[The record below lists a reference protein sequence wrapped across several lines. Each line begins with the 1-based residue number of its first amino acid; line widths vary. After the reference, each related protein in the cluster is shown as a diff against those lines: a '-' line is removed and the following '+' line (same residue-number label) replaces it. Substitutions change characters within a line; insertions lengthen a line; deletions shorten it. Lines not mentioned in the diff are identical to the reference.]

1 VRRLALKSCC
11 KVGAPASA
19 WHNESLLQPAR
30 ERAECGT
37 GAGFLKQVDLPSS
50 VVPLRQSAVESSL
63 KQAAFE
69 HLPVAAICINASGQ
83 ILAANAGVLALVSVR
98 ADEVVGRH
106 LSEFLTFK
114 RPRDAARR
122 WSRLWLRLQEG
133 NTVRAST
140 IVTLADGRR
149 LPLRLDAETLR
160 FENESVAAITLSDIS
175 AQRAAGRAETALQAQ
190 RVAMAHGPGGAAWL
204 IGADR
209 RVVNASAAPEIW
221 PDLQANEV
229 LGVPFD
235 LLLDESASVELRSIV
250 EQFAAQAGPDV
261 RDCVWHLRSN
271 GAGGAARW
279 LGARLTNRLFDRRLR
294 AVVIVGEDASARI
307 ALQSRASLLE
317 QRLIAFASY
326 STDLLMVLDVKGIVR
341 YQSPAIVRT
350 LGLTQQDFIGRHG
363 SGLAV
368 PEDQHQLEE
377 AISVAL
383 QINGTRAAG
392 RRVRIV
398 DAAGRAKPFWVMV
411 RDCSGEPAIGGLML
425 TAAELDADTTVPEA
439 PAMHV
444 EAPAVR
450 EARRVDFQERL
461 LDLAIHTRGD
471 LAQSL
476 SQTLR
481 MCAETLG
488 AASASFWRLNQDPV
502 ELRCEAHYDLARER
516 FSRDWIGAALSAA
529 SFPAY
534 FAALRDRQPVVVADM
549 RASPLLHTATGDA
562 RWTAARATLDAPVLL
577 DGGVHGVLRVQDRE
591 PRAWDSDEIG
601 FVTTAALLVALAL
614 EASQRQE
621 AEIRIEQLAWYDPLT
636 GLPNRNLLRESMRD
650 MIMTASNR
658 DRRIAVMLI
667 DLDRFK
673 DVNDTLGHLV
683 GDALIKSAALVLK
696 ETVGEAGIVAR
707 LGGDEFVVLLE
718 QFEHRQEV
726 ALLAARIAQALHRT
740 DLVPNV
746 DTQVSASIGVALFP
760 EHGRE
765 ISTLLKNADAAM
777 YQAKRDGRNQFSF
790 FNPIRAERA
799 AREVQLG
806 IQLLKALQGDAAQFC
821 IEYQPVV
828 HMTTGRVVGLE
839 ALIRWQHP
847 TFGLLTPDR
856 FIGVAEVSGLSERI
870 TRWVVNEVCSQI
882 KRWREKRPGFDIPVA
897 INVAGRELGSSVLP
911 LIVRGALAKHAIEPR
926 MITLEITER
935 TLVRENEI
943 NNDVMQELAGLGVGL
958 VLDDFGTGYSM
969 LGYLKRMPIS
979 MLKIDR
985 SFVAGLP
992 HDADSCAIVHAML
1005 AVARHF
1011 RLKVVAE
1018 GIELAEQVEYLRS
1031 IGCDFAQG
1039 FFYSRPLMGDSI
1051 VDHIDLP
1058 PLVETGSAGD

>member
-1 VRRLALKSCC
+1 
-11 KVGAPASA
+11 
-19 WHNESLLQPAR
+19 
-30 ERAECGT
+30 
-37 GAGFLKQVDLPSS
+37 
-50 VVPLRQSAVESSL
+50 
-63 KQAAFE
+63 
-69 HLPVAAICINASGQ
+69 
-83 ILAANAGVLALVSVR
+83 VLALVGVR

-106 LSEFLTFK
+106 LSEFLAFK

-122 WSRLWLRLQEG
+122 WSRLWSRLQDG
-133 NTVRAST
+133 NNVKVST
-140 IVTLADGRR
+140 IVTFADGRR
-149 LPLRLDAETLR
+149 VPLQLDAETLR
-160 FENESVAAITLSDIS
+160 FENESVAAITISDMS
-175 AQRAAGRAETALQAQ
+175 AQRAAARADDALQAQ
-190 RVAMAHGPGGAAWL
+190 RAAMAHGPGGAAWL

-235 LLLDESASVELRSIV
+235 LLLEESASLELRSIV
-250 EQFAAQAGPDV
+250 EQFVARGGPEV
-261 RDCVWHLRSN
+261 RDCVWRLRSN
-271 GAGGAARW
+271 GAAGSARW
-279 LGARLTNRLFDRRLR
+279 LGARVSNRLFDRRLR
-294 AVVIVGEDASARI
+294 AVVIVGEDASARVG
-307 ALQSRASLLE
+307 LQSRANLLE
-317 QRLIAFASY
+317 QRLIAFAANSA
-326 STDLLMVLDVKGIVR
+326 DLLMVLDGKGVVR

-363 SGLAV
+363 SAVAV
-368 PEDQHQLEE
+368 PDDQHLLEE
-377 AISVAL
+377 AIGVAM
-383 QINGTRAAG
+383 QGSGSRAPAC
-392 RRVRIV
+392 RVRIV
-398 DAAGRAKPFWVMV
+398 DAAGRVSPFWVVV

-425 TAAELDADTTVPEA
+425 TAMGLGSDEPAAEVPATRIEA
-439 PAMHV
+439 PAI
-444 EAPAVR
+444 R
-450 EARRVDFQERL
+450 DARRVDFRERL

-481 MCAETLG
+481 MCAETLSAG
-488 AASASFWRLNQDPV
+488 SASFWRLNRDPI

-534 FAALRDRQPVVVADM
+534 FAALRDRQPVVVPDL
-549 RASPLLHTATGDA
+549 RVSPLLQTATGDA
-562 RWTAARATLDAPVLL
+562 RWSTARASLDAPVLL
-577 DGGVHGVLRVQDRE
+577 DGEVQGVLRVQDRQ

-601 FVTTAALLVALAL
+601 FVTTAALLIALAL

-658 DRRIAVMLI
+658 ARRIAVMLI

-696 ETVGEAGIVAR
+696 ETVGEAGVVAR

-821 IEYQPVV
+821 VEYQPEVE
-828 HMTTGRVVGLE
+828 MTTGRVVGLE

-847 TFGLLTPDR
+847 TYGLLTPDR

-870 TRWVVNEVCSQI
+870 TRWVVNEVCGQI
-882 KRWREKRPGFDIPVA
+882 KRWREKRPGFDIPVS

-911 LIVRGALAKHAIEPR
+911 LIVRGALAKHGIEPR

-943 NNDVMQELAGLGVGL
+943 NNDVMQELAALGVGL

-979 MLKIDR
+979 MLKIDQ

-1011 RLKVVAE
+1011 RLKVIAE
-1018 GIELAEQVEYLRS
+1018 GIESAEQVEYLRS

-1039 FFYSRPLMGDSI
+1039 FFYSRPLAGDSI

-1058 PLVETGSAGD
+1058 PLVEGAGSAGDE

>member
-1 VRRLALKSCC
+1 MNRSCNPRLSRAID
-11 KVGAPASA
+11 GA
-19 WHNESLLQPAR
+19 
-30 ERAECGT
+30 
-37 GAGFLKQVDLPSS
+37 GAGFGKQGDLASS

-63 KQAAFE
+63 KQAAFD
-69 HLPVAAICINASGQ
+69 HLPVAAVCINASGQ
-83 ILAANAGVLALVSVR
+83 ILSANAAALALANVR
-98 ADEVVGRH
+98 ADEAVGRH
-106 LSEFLTFK
+106 LSEFLVFK

-122 WSRLWLRLQEG
+122 WSRLWQRLQDG
-133 NTVRAST
+133 GAVQVTT

-149 LPLRLDAETLR
+149 VPLRLDAEALK
-160 FENESVAAITLSDIS
+160 FENESVAAITLADES
-175 AQRAAGRAETALQAQ
+175 ARRASARAEQALQAQ
-190 RVAMAHGPGGAAWL
+190 RSAMAHGPGGAAWL

-235 LLLDESASVELRSIV
+235 LLLEESASLELRSIV
-250 EQFAAQAGPDV
+250 EQFSSQTGPDT
-261 RDCVWHLRSN
+261 RDCVWRLRSN
-271 GAGGAARW
+271 GAGGGARW
-279 LGARLTNRLFDRRLR
+279 LGARVVNRLFDRRLR
-294 AVVIVGEDASARI
+294 AVVIVGEDATARVG
-307 ALQSRASLLE
+307 LQSRASLLE
-317 QRLIAFASY
+317 QRLIAFASH
-326 STDLLMVLDVKGIVR
+326 SADLLMVLDAKGIVR

-363 SGLAV
+363 SSLAV
-368 PEDQHQLEE
+368 PDDQQQLED

-383 QINGTRAAG
+383 QPSGSRAHARRIRVVDASG
-392 RRVRIV
+392 RVRS
-398 DAAGRAKPFWVMV
+398 FWMSV
-411 RDCSGEPAIGGLML
+411 RDCSAEPAIGGLML
-425 TAAELDADTTVPEA
+425 TASE
-439 PAMHV
+439 V
-444 EAPAVR
+444 EADGVEADLPATRIEMPAVR

-481 MCAETLG
+481 MCAETLN
-488 AASASFWRLNQDPV
+488 ASNASFWRLNQDPV

-516 FSRDWIGAALSAA
+516 FSRDWIGAALSAS

-534 FAALRDRQPVVVADM
+534 FSALRDRQPVVVPDL

-562 RWTAARATLDAPVLL
+562 RWAAARATLDAPVLL
-577 DGGVHGVLRVQDRE
+577 DGEVQGVLRVQDRQ

-696 ETVGEAGIVAR
+696 ETVGEAGVVAR

-726 ALLAARIAQALHRT
+726 ALLAARIAQTLHRT

-821 IEYQPVV
+821 VEYQPEVE
-828 HMTTGRVVGLE
+828 MTTGRVMGLE

-847 TFGLLTPDR
+847 TYGLLTPDR
-856 FIGVAEVSGLSERI
+856 FIGVAEMSGLSERI
-870 TRWVVNEVCSQI
+870 TRWVVNEVCGQI
-882 KRWREKRPGFDIPVA
+882 KRWREKRPGFDIPVS

-911 LIVRGALAKHAIEPR
+911 LIVRGALNKHGIEAP

-943 NNDVMQELAGLGVGL
+943 NNDVMQELATLGVGL

-979 MLKIDR
+979 MLKIDK

-1011 RLKVVAE
+1011 RLKVIAE
-1018 GIELAEQVEYLRS
+1018 GIESAEQVEYLRS

-1039 FFYSRPLMGDSI
+1039 FYYSRPLLGDSI

-1058 PLVETGSAGD
+1058 PLIDTASAGD

>member
-1 VRRLALKSCC
+1 MALA
-11 KVGAPASA
+11 
-19 WHNESLLQPAR
+19 
-30 ERAECGT
+30 
-37 GAGFLKQVDLPSS
+37 SS
-50 VVPLRQSAVESSL
+50 VVPLRQTAVESSL
-63 KQAAFE
+63 KQAAFD
-69 HLPVAAICINASGQ
+69 HLPLAAVCINASGQ
-83 ILAANAGVLALVSVR
+83 ILSANVAALALANVR
-98 ADEVVGRH
+98 TDEVVGRH
-106 LSEFLTFK
+106 LSEFLAFR

-122 WSRLWLRLQEG
+122 WSRLWSRLQDG
-133 NTVRAST
+133 NNIKIRT
-140 IVTLADGRR
+140 IVTLVDGRR
-149 LPLRLDAETLR
+149 VPLELDAEALR
-160 FENESVAAITLSDIS
+160 FENDAVAAITIKDIS
-175 AQRAAGRAETALQAQ
+175 PQRAAARAEHALQAQ
-190 RVAMAHGPGGAAWL
+190 RSAMAHGAGGAAWL

-221 PDLQANEV
+221 PDLQGNEV

-235 LLLDESASVELRSIV
+235 LLLDESASVELRSIL
-250 EQFAAQAGPDV
+250 EQFSAQTAPDV
-261 RDCVWHLRSN
+261 RDCVWRLRSSGPA
-271 GAGGAARW
+271 GATRW
-279 LGARLTNRLFDRRLR
+279 LGARVTNHLFDRRLR
-294 AVVIVGEDASARI
+294 AVAIVGEDASGRI
-307 ALQSRASLLE
+307 GLQSRANLLE
-317 QRLIAFASY
+317 QRLIAFAANSA
-326 STDLLMVLDVKGIVR
+326 DLLMVLDARGVVR
-341 YQSPAIVRT
+341 YQSPAIART

-363 SGLAV
+363 SMVAV
-368 PEDQHQLEE
+368 PDDQHLLED

-383 QINGTRAAG
+383 VSDGSRAPACKV
-392 RRVRIV
+392 RVT
-398 DAAGRAKPFWVMV
+398 DAAGRIKTMWFVV

-425 TAAELDADTTVPEA
+425 TAMELTDEHIPGET
-439 PAMHV
+439 PAVATRPRM
-444 EAPAVR
+444 ETPSVR

-481 MCAETLG
+481 MCSETLSAG
-488 AASASFWRLNQDPV
+488 SASFWRLNHDPV

-534 FAALRDRQPVVVADM
+534 FAALRDRQPVVIADM
-549 RASPLLHTATGDA
+549 RASPLLQTASGDA

-577 DGGVHGVLRVQDRE
+577 DGEVQGVLRVQARE
-591 PRAWDSDEIG
+591 PRAWDNDEIG

-696 ETVGEAGIVAR
+696 ESVGEAGVVAR

-806 IQLLKALQGDAAQFC
+806 IQLLKALQGEAAQFC
-821 IEYQPVV
+821 VEYQPQVE
-828 HMTTGRVVGLE
+828 MASGRVVGLE

-847 TFGLLTPDR
+847 AYGLLTPDR

-870 TRWVVNEVCSQI
+870 TRWVINEVCGQI
-882 KRWREKRPGFDIPVA
+882 QRWRAKRPGFDIPIS

-911 LIVRGALAKHAIEPR
+911 LIVRGALGKHAIEPR

-943 NNDVMQELAGLGVGL
+943 NNDVMAELASLGVGL

-979 MLKIDR
+979 TLKIDQ

-1018 GIELAEQVEYLRS
+1018 GIESSEQVEYLRS

-1039 FFYSRPLMGDSI
+1039 YFYSRPLAGDSI
-1051 VDHIDLP
+1051 VDHIELP
-1058 PLVETGSAGD
+1058 PPAEPGITGDE

>member
-1 VRRLALKSCC
+1 
-11 KVGAPASA
+11 VGRNAAPAQGG
-19 WHNESLLQPAR
+19 E
-30 ERAECGT
+30 G
-37 GAGFLKQVDLPSS
+37 QVPLASS

-63 KQAAFE
+63 KQAAFD
-69 HLPVAAICINASGQ
+69 HLPLAAVCINASGQ
-83 ILAANAGVLALVSVR
+83 ILSANAAALALANAR

-106 LSEFLTFK
+106 LSVYLAFH

-122 WSRLWLRLQEG
+122 WSRLWSRLQDG
-133 NTVRAST
+133 NRIKVRT
-140 IVTLADGRR
+140 IVTLVDGRR
-149 LPLRLDAETLR
+149 IPLELDAEALR
-160 FENESVAAITLSDIS
+160 FENDSVAAITIKDIS
-175 AQRAAGRAETALQAQ
+175 AQRAAARAEHALQAQ
-190 RVAMAHGPGGAAWL
+190 RAAMAHGPGGAAWL

-235 LLLDESASVELRSIV
+235 LLLEESASLELRSIV
-250 EQFAAQAGPDV
+250 EQFSAQARPDV
-261 RDCVWHLRSN
+261 RDCVWRLRSN
-271 GAGGAARW
+271 GAAGTARW
-279 LGARLTNRLFDRRLR
+279 LGARVTNGLFDRRLR
-294 AVVIVGEDASARI
+294 AVAIVGEDATGRI
-307 ALQSRASLLE
+307 GLQSRASLLE
-317 QRLIAFASY
+317 QRLIAFAANT
-326 STDLLMVLDVKGIVR
+326 TDLLMVLDAKGVVR

-350 LGLTQQDFIGRHG
+350 LGFSQQDFIGRHG
-363 SGLAV
+363 SALAL
-368 PEDQHQLEE
+368 PDDQYLLED

-383 QINGTRAAG
+383 QSDGSRAPACKV
-392 RRVRIV
+392 RVV
-398 DAAGRAKPFWVMV
+398 DAAGRVKTFWLVV
-411 RDCSGEPAIGGLML
+411 RDCANEPAIGGLML
-425 TAAELDADTTVPEA
+425 TGVELTQEHVVGEA
-439 PAMHV
+439 PASRIQ
-444 EAPAVR
+444 APSLR
-450 EARRVDFQERL
+450 EARRVDFQDRL

-481 MCAETLG
+481 MCSETL
-488 AASASFWRLNQDPV
+488 AAGSASFWRLNEDPI

-516 FSRDWIGAALSAA
+516 FSRDWIGAALSAV

-534 FAALRDRQPVVVADM
+534 FAALRDRQPVVISDM
-549 RASPLLHTATGDA
+549 RASPLLQTATGDA

-577 DGGVHGVLRVQDRE
+577 DGEVQGVLRVQDRE
-591 PRAWDSDEIG
+591 PRAWDNDEIG

-683 GDALIKSAALVLK
+683 GDSLIKSAALVLK
-696 ETVGEAGIVAR
+696 ETVGDAGVVAR

-726 ALLAARIAQALHRT
+726 ALLAARIAQTLHRT

-821 IEYQPVV
+821 VEYQPQVE
-828 HMTTGRVVGLE
+828 MTSGRVVGLE

-847 TFGLLTPDR
+847 AYGLLTPDR

-870 TRWVVNEVCSQI
+870 TRWVINEVCGQI
-882 KRWREKRPGFDIPVA
+882 QRWRAKRPGFDIPVS

-911 LIVRGALAKHAIEPR
+911 LIVRGALGKHGIEPR

-943 NNDVMQELAGLGVGL
+943 NNDVMAELASLGVGL

-979 MLKIDR
+979 TLKIDQ

-1018 GIELAEQVEYLRS
+1018 GIESAEQVEYLRS

-1039 FFYSRPLMGDSI
+1039 YFYSRPLAGDSI

-1058 PLVETGSAGD
+1058 PSAGHD

>member
-1 VRRLALKSCC
+1 
-11 KVGAPASA
+11 
-19 WHNESLLQPAR
+19 
-30 ERAECGT
+30 
-37 GAGFLKQVDLPSS
+37 
-50 VVPLRQSAVESSL
+50 VV
-63 KQAAFE
+63 
-69 HLPVAAICINASGQ
+69 N
-83 ILAANAGVLALVSVR
+83 VR
-98 ADEVVGRH
+98 ADEVVGKH
-106 LSEFLTFK
+106 LSVFLAF
-114 RPRDAARR
+114 REPRDAARR
-122 WSRLWLRLQEG
+122 WSRLWTRLQDG
-133 NTVRAST
+133 NNVKVRT
-140 IVTLADGRR
+140 IVVLVDGRR
-149 LPLRLDAETLR
+149 IPLELDAEALR
-160 FENESVAAITLSDIS
+160 FENDTVAAITLKDIS
-175 AQRAAGRAETALQAQ
+175 AQRAAARAEQELQAQ
-190 RVAMAHGPGGAAWL
+190 RAAMAHGPGGAAWL
-204 IGADR
+204 IGSDR
-209 RVVNASAAPEIW
+209 RVVNASAAPDIW

-235 LLLDESASVELRSIV
+235 LLLEESASIELRNIV
-250 EQFAAQAGPDV
+250 EQFSTQTGPDV
-261 RDCVWHLRSN
+261 RDCVWRLRAN
-271 GAGGAARW
+271 GPAGAARW
-279 LGARLTNRLFDRRLR
+279 LGARVTNALFDRRLR
-294 AVVIVGEDASARI
+294 AVAIVGEDASVRI
-307 ALQSRASLLE
+307 GLQSRASLLE
-317 QRLIAFASY
+317 QRLIAFASN
-326 STDLLMVLDVKGIVR
+326 SSDLLMVLDAKGIVR

-363 SGLAV
+363 SALAV
-368 PEDQHQLEE
+368 ADDQYLLED
-377 AISVAL
+377 AINAAL
-383 QINGTRAAG
+383 QSDGLRAPACK
-392 RRVRIV
+392 VRMV
-398 DAAGRAKPFWVMV
+398 DAAGDIKVFWVIV
-411 RDCSGEPAIGGLML
+411 RNCASEPAIGGLML
-425 TAAELDADTTVPEA
+425 TAVELTEEHVAADVPA
-439 PAMHV
+439 TRV
-444 EAPAVR
+444 QAPAVR

-476 SQTLR
+476 AQTLR
-481 MCAETLG
+481 MCSETL
-488 AASASFWRLNQDPV
+488 ASASASFWRLNQDPV

-516 FSRDWIGAALSAA
+516 FSRDWIGAALSATA
-529 SFPAY
+529 FPGY
-534 FAALRDRQPVVVADM
+534 FAALRDRQPVVISDM
-549 RASPLLHTATGDA
+549 RTSPLLHTATGEA
-562 RWTAARATLDAPVLL
+562 RWTSARATLDAPVLL
-577 DGGVHGVLRVQDRE
+577 DGEVQGVLRVQDRE
-591 PRAWDSDEIG
+591 PRAWDNDEIG

-650 MIMTASNR
+650 MVMTASNR

-696 ETVGEAGIVAR
+696 ETVGDAGVVAR

-726 ALLAARIAQALHRT
+726 ALLAARIAQTLHRT

-806 IQLLKALQGDAAQFC
+806 IQLLKALQGEAAQFC
-821 IEYQPVV
+821 VEYQPQVE
-828 HMTTGRVVGLE
+828 MTSGRVVGLE

-847 TFGLLTPDR
+847 TYGLLTPDR

-870 TRWVVNEVCSQI
+870 TRWVVNEVLTQI
-882 KRWREKRPGFDIPVA
+882 RRWRDKRPGFDIPVS

-911 LIVRGALAKHAIEPR
+911 LIVRSALGKHGIEPR
-926 MITLEITER
+926 MITLEVTER
-935 TLVRENEI
+935 TLVGENEI
-943 NNDVMQELAGLGVGL
+943 NNDVMAELASLGIGL
-958 VLDDFGTGYSM
+958 VLDDFGTNKSN

-979 MLKIDR
+979 TLKIDQ

-1018 GIELAEQVEYLRS
+1018 GVESAEQVEYLRS

-1039 FFYSRPLMGDSI
+1039 YFYSRPLAGDSI

-1058 PLVETGSAGD
+1058 PPSGHE

>member
-1 VRRLALKSCC
+1 MVLA
-11 KVGAPASA
+11 
-19 WHNESLLQPAR
+19 
-30 ERAECGT
+30 
-37 GAGFLKQVDLPSS
+37 SS

-63 KQAAFE
+63 KQAAFD
-69 HLPVAAICINASGQ
+69 HLPLVAVCINGSGQ
-83 ILAANAGVLALVSVR
+83 ILSANDAALALAGVRS
-98 ADEVVGRH
+98 DEVVGRH
-106 LSEFLTFK
+106 LSEFLAFR

-122 WSRLWLRLQEG
+122 WSRLWSRLQDG
-133 NTVRAST
+133 GSIKVRAV
-140 IVTLADGRR
+140 IVLVGGRR
-149 LPLRLDAETLR
+149 IPVELDAEALR
-160 FENESVAAITLSDIS
+160 FENDNVAAIVMRDIS
-175 AQRAAGRAETALQAQ
+175 AQRAAARAEQALQLQ
-190 RVAMAHGPGGAAWL
+190 RASLAHGPGGAAWL

-221 PDLQANEV
+221 PDMQPNEV

-235 LLLDESASVELRSIV
+235 LLLEDSASIELRSIV
-250 EQFAAQAGPDV
+250 EQFSQQAGPEV
-261 RDCVWHLRSN
+261 RDCVWRLRSN
-271 GAGGAARW
+271 GSTGAARW
-279 LGARLTNRLFDRRLR
+279 LSARVTNRLSDRRLR
-294 AVVIVGEDASARI
+294 AVVIAGEDASARI
-307 ALQSRASLLE
+307 GTQSRAGLLE
-317 QRLIAFASY
+317 QRLIAFATHSA
-326 STDLLMVLDVKGIVR
+326 DLLMVLDAKGVVR
-341 YQSPAIVRT
+341 YQSPAIMRT
-350 LGLTQQDFIGRHG
+350 LGLTQHDFIGRHG
-363 SGLAV
+363 SALAV
-368 PEDQHQLEE
+368 PDDQPRLDE
-377 AISVAL
+377 AINAAL
-383 QINGTRAAG
+383 HSSSERVPACEIRA
-392 RRVRIV
+392 V
-398 DAAGRAKPFWVMV
+398 DAAGHMKTFWVAV

-425 TAAELDADTTVPEA
+425 TAMELREDEDSDAL
-439 PAMHV
+439 PATRS
-444 EAPAVR
+444 ETPAVR

-476 SQTLR
+476 AQTLR
-481 MCAETLG
+481 MCSETLS
-488 AASASFWRLNQDPV
+488 ASSASFWRLSSDPV

-516 FSRDWIGAALSAA
+516 FSRDWIGAALSAG
-529 SFPAY
+529 SFPGY
-534 FAALRDRQPVVVADM
+534 FAALRDRQPVVISDV
-549 RASPLLHTATGDA
+549 RTSPLLQTSTGDA

-577 DGGVHGVLRVQDRE
+577 DGEVQGVLRVQDRE
-591 PRAWDSDEIG
+591 PRAWDNDEIG

-696 ETVGEAGIVAR
+696 ESVGEAGVVAR

-821 IEYQPVV
+821 VEYQPQVE
-828 HMTTGRVVGLE
+828 MATGHVAYLE

-847 TFGLLTPDR
+847 SYGLLTPDR
-856 FIGVAEVSGLSERI
+856 FIHVAEVSGLSERI
-870 TRWVVNEVCSQI
+870 TRWVVNEVCAQI
-882 KRWREKRPGFDIPVA
+882 QRWRAKRPTFDIPVS

-911 LIVRGALAKHAIEPR
+911 LIVRGALGKHAIEPR

-935 TLVRENEI
+935 TLVHENEI
-943 NNDVMQELAGLGVGL
+943 NNDVMAELASLGVGL

-979 MLKIDR
+979 ALKIDQ

-1011 RLKVVAE
+1011 RLKVIAE
-1018 GIELAEQVEYLRS
+1018 GIESAEQAEYLRS

-1039 FFYSRPLMGDSI
+1039 FFYSRPLAGDSI
-1051 VDHIDLP
+1051 VDHVDIP
-1058 PLVETGSAGD
+1058 PPVETPPSGGATGA

>member
-1 VRRLALKSCC
+1 VAL
-11 KVGAPASA
+11 G
-19 WHNESLLQPAR
+19 
-30 ERAECGT
+30 
-37 GAGFLKQVDLPSS
+37 SS

-63 KQAAFE
+63 KQAAFD
-69 HLPVAAICINASGQ
+69 HLPLAAVCINASGQ
-83 ILAANAGVLALVSVR
+83 ILSANAEALALTGARS
-98 ADEVVGRH
+98 DEVIGRH
-106 LSEFLTFK
+106 LSELLVFR

-122 WSRLWLRLQEG
+122 WARLWARLQG
-133 NTVRAST
+133 GGRTRMQTV
-140 IVTLADGRR
+140 VTLTDGRR
-149 LPLRLDAETLR
+149 VPLELDGEALR
-160 FENESVAAITLSDIS
+160 FENDNVAAITIRDIS
-175 AQRAAGRAETALQAQ
+175 AERAAVRAEQALRAQRA
-190 RVAMAHGPGGAAWL
+190 AMAHGPGGAAWL
-204 IGADR
+204 IGPDR
-209 RVVNASAAPEIW
+209 RVVNVSAAPEIW

-235 LLLDESASVELRSIV
+235 LLLEEAASLELRSIV
-250 EQFAAQAGPDV
+250 EQFSAQAGADV
-261 RDCVWHLRSN
+261 RDCLWRLRSN

-279 LGARLTNRLFDRRLR
+279 LGARVSNRLFDRRLR
-294 AVVIVGEDASARI
+294 AVVIVGEDASARV
-307 ALQSRASLLE
+307 ALQARGSLLE
-317 QRLIAFASY
+317 QRLIAFAAY
-326 STDLLMVLDVKGIVR
+326 GADLLMVLDAKGIVR

-350 LGLTQQDFIGRHG
+350 LGLTQQDFVGRHG
-363 SGLAV
+363 ALLAV
-368 PEDQHQLEE
+368 PEDQPLLED
-377 AISVAL
+377 AIGVAL
-383 QINGTRAAG
+383 QSDGARAPG
-392 RRVRIV
+392 CKVRIA
-398 DAAGRAKPFWVMV
+398 DAGGDVRTFWVTV
-411 RDCSGEPAIGGLML
+411 RDCSNEPAIGGLML
-425 TAAELDADTTVPEA
+425 TAVELAEGPGVRPA
-439 PAMHV
+439 PATRPAM
-444 EAPAVR
+444 PAVR
-450 EARRVDFQERL
+450 EARRVGFQERL

-488 AASASFWRLNQDPV
+488 AASASFWRLNRDPV
-502 ELRCEAHYDLARER
+502 ELRCEANYDLARER
-516 FSRDWIGAALSAA
+516 FSRDSIGAALSAA
-529 SFPAY
+529 SFPGY
-534 FAALRDRQPVVVADM
+534 FAALRDRQPVVVADL
-549 RASPLLHTATGDA
+549 RASPLLQTPTGDA

-577 DGGVHGVLRVQDRE
+577 DGEVQGVLRVQDRE
-591 PRAWDSDEIG
+591 ARAWDNDEIG

-696 ETVGEAGIVAR
+696 ETVGEAGVVAR

-821 IEYQPVV
+821 VEYQPQVE
-828 HMTTGRVVGLE
+828 MANGRVVGLE

-847 TFGLLTPDR
+847 TYGLLTPDR

-870 TRWVVNEVCSQI
+870 TRWVIHEVCGQI
-882 KRWREKRPGFDIPVA
+882 QRWRDKRPGFDIPVS

-911 LIVRGALAKHAIEPR
+911 LIVRGALGKHGIEPR

-943 NNDVMQELAGLGVGL
+943 NNDVMAELASLGVGL

-979 MLKIDR
+979 TLKIDQ

-1018 GIELAEQVEYLRS
+1018 GIESAEQVEYLRS

-1039 FFYSRPLMGDSI
+1039 YFYSRPLAGDSI

-1058 PLVETGSAGD
+1058 PHSDAHGSGGFE

>member
-1 VRRLALKSCC
+1 VVLA
-11 KVGAPASA
+11 
-19 WHNESLLQPAR
+19 
-30 ERAECGT
+30 
-37 GAGFLKQVDLPSS
+37 SS

-63 KQAAFE
+63 KQAAFD
-69 HLPVAAICINASGQ
+69 HLPLAAVCINASGQ
-83 ILAANAGVLALVSVR
+83 ILSANEAALALVGTR

-106 LSEFLTFK
+106 LSVFLAFR

-122 WSRLWLRLQEG
+122 WSRLWSRLQDG
-133 NTVRAST
+133 NSIKVRT
-140 IVTLADGRR
+140 IATFVDGRR
-149 LPLRLDAETLR
+149 IPLELDADGLR
-160 FENESVAAITLSDIS
+160 FENDNVAAITFRDIS
-175 AQRAAGRAETALQAQ
+175 AQRAAARAEHAFQAQ
-190 RVAMAHGPGGAAWL
+190 RAAMAHGPGGAAWL
-204 IGADR
+204 IGSDR

-235 LLLDESASVELRSIV
+235 LLLEESASLELRSIV
-250 EQFAAQAGPDV
+250 EQFTAQTGPDA
-261 RDCVWHLRSN
+261 RDCIWRLRSN
-271 GAGGAARW
+271 GSGGAARW
-279 LGARLTNRLFDRRLR
+279 LGARISNRLFDRRLR
-294 AVVIVGEDASARI
+294 AVVIVAEDATARI
-307 ALQSRASLLE
+307 SLQSRSNLLE
-317 QRLIAFASY
+317 QRLIAFAANSA
-326 STDLLMVLDVKGIVR
+326 DLLMVLDAKGIVR

-350 LGLTQQDFIGRHG
+350 LGLSQQDFIGRHG
-363 SGLAV
+363 STLAV
-368 PEDQHQLEE
+368 ADDRYLLED
-377 AISVAL
+377 AISAAL
-383 QINGTRAAG
+383 QSNGSRAPACKVRAVDATG
-392 RRVRIV
+392 RVRTL
-398 DAAGRAKPFWVMV
+398 WVVV
-411 RDCSGEPAIGGLML
+411 RDCSSEPAIGGLML
-425 TAAELDADTTVPEA
+425 TAVELTDETVVPE
-439 PAMHV
+439 PAGAHV
-444 EAPAVR
+444 QAPAVR

-481 MCAETLG
+481 MCSETL
-488 AASASFWRLNQDPV
+488 AAGSASFWRLNQDPI

-534 FAALRDRQPVVVADM
+534 FAALRDRQPVVISDL
-549 RASPLLHTATGDA
+549 RSSPLLQTATGDA
-562 RWTAARATLDAPVLL
+562 RWTAARASLDVPVLM
-577 DGGVHGVLRVQDRE
+577 DGEVQGVLRVQDRE
-591 PRAWDSDEIG
+591 PRAWDNDEIG

-696 ETVGEAGIVAR
+696 ETVGEAGVVAR

-726 ALLAARIAQALHRT
+726 ALLAARIAQTLHRT

-821 IEYQPVV
+821 VEYQPQVE
-828 HMTTGRVVGLE
+828 MTSGRVVGLE

-847 TFGLLTPDR
+847 SYGLLTPDR

-870 TRWVVNEVCSQI
+870 TRWVINEVCAQVQ
-882 KRWREKRPGFDIPVA
+882 RWRAKRPGFDIPVS

-911 LIVRGALAKHAIEPR
+911 LIVRGALGKHGIEPR

-943 NNDVMQELAGLGVGL
+943 NNDVMAELASLGVGL

-979 MLKIDR
+979 TLKIDQ

-1018 GIELAEQVEYLRS
+1018 GIESAEQVEYLRS

-1039 FFYSRPLMGDSI
+1039 YFYSRPLAGDSI

-1058 PLVETGSAGD
+1058 PLAGHD

>member
-1 VRRLALKSCC
+1 
-11 KVGAPASA
+11 
-19 WHNESLLQPAR
+19 
-30 ERAECGT
+30 
-37 GAGFLKQVDLPSS
+37 
-50 VVPLRQSAVESSL
+50 L
-63 KQAAFE
+63 KQAAFD
-69 HLPVAAICINASGQ
+69 HLPLAAVCINASGQ
-83 ILAANAGVLALVSVR
+83 ILSANASALALVSVR
-98 ADEVVGRH
+98 ADEVIGRH
-106 LSEFLTFK
+106 LSVFLAF
-114 RPRDAARR
+114 RSPRDAARR
-122 WSRLWLRLQEG
+122 WSRLWSRLQDG
-133 NTVRAST
+133 NNVKLRT
-140 IVTLADGRR
+140 IATLVDGRR
-149 LPLRLDAETLR
+149 IPLELDAEALR
-160 FENESVAAITLSDIS
+160 FENESVAAITVKDIS
-175 AQRAAGRAETALQAQ
+175 AQRAAARAEYALQAQ
-190 RVAMAHGPGGAAWL
+190 RSAMAHGPGGAAWL
-204 IGADR
+204 IGSDR
-209 RVVNASAAPEIW
+209 RVVNSSAAPDIW
-221 PDLQANEV
+221 PDLQASEV

-235 LLLDESASVELRSIV
+235 LLLEESASLELRSIV
-250 EQFAAQAGPDV
+250 EQFSVQTGPDV
-261 RDCVWHLRSN
+261 RDCAWRLRSN
-271 GAGGAARW
+271 GPAGATRW
-279 LGARLTNRLFDRRLR
+279 LGARVTNWLFDSRLR
-294 AVVIVGEDASARI
+294 AVAIVGEDATARI
-307 ALQSRASLLE
+307 GLQSRASVLE
-317 QRLIAFASY
+317 QRLIAFATN
-326 STDLLMVLDVKGIVR
+326 STDLLMVLDAKGIVR

-363 SGLAV
+363 SALAV
-368 PEDQHQLEE
+368 RDDQYLLED
-377 AISVAL
+377 AISAAL
-383 QINGTRAAG
+383 QSGP
-392 RRVRIV
+392 RVPACKVRMV
-398 DAAGRAKPFWVMV
+398 DAAGQVKVFWVVV
-411 RDCSGEPAIGGLML
+411 RDCSNEPAIGGLML
-425 TAAELDADTTVPEA
+425 TAVELTDEQVPGEVPSSRIEA
-439 PAMHV
+439 PAQ
-444 EAPAVR
+444 R

-476 SQTLR
+476 AQTLR
-481 MCAETLG
+481 MCSETL
-488 AASASFWRLNQDPV
+488 AAGSASFWRLNQDPI

-534 FAALRDRQPVVVADM
+534 FAALRDRQPVVISDM
-549 RASPLLHTATGDA
+549 RTSPLLQTATGEA
-562 RWTAARATLDAPVLL
+562 RWTSARATLDAPVLL
-577 DGGVHGVLRVQDRE
+577 DGEVQGVLRVQDRE
-591 PRAWDSDEIG
+591 PRAWDNDEIG

-696 ETVGEAGIVAR
+696 ETVGDAGVVAR

-726 ALLAARIAQALHRT
+726 ALLAARIAQTLHRT

-806 IQLLKALQGDAAQFC
+806 IQLLKALQGDAAQFFV
-821 IEYQPVV
+821 EYQPQVD
-828 HMTTGRVVGLE
+828 MTSGRVVGLE

-847 TFGLLTPDR
+847 NYGLLTPDR

-870 TRWVVNEVCSQI
+870 TRWVINEVCGQI
-882 KRWREKRPGFDIPVA
+882 KRWRSMRPGFDIPVS

-911 LIVRGALAKHAIEPR
+911 LIVRGALGKHGIEPR

-943 NNDVMQELAGLGVGL
+943 NNDVMAELASLGVGL

-979 MLKIDR
+979 TLKIDQ
-985 SFVAGLP
+985 SFIAGLP

-1018 GIELAEQVEYLRS
+1018 GIESAEQVEYLRS

-1039 FFYSRPLMGDSI
+1039 YFYSRPLAGDSI

-1058 PLVETGSAGD
+1058 PPTLHE

>member
-1 VRRLALKSCC
+1 MKVR
-11 KVGAPASA
+11 
-19 WHNESLLQPAR
+19 
-30 ERAECGT
+30 
-37 GAGFLKQVDLPSS
+37 
-50 VVPLRQSAVESSL
+50 
-63 KQAAFE
+63 
-69 HLPVAAICINASGQ
+69 
-83 ILAANAGVLALVSVR
+83 
-98 ADEVVGRH
+98 
-106 LSEFLTFK
+106 
-114 RPRDAARR
+114 
-122 WSRLWLRLQEG
+122 
-133 NTVRAST
+133 T
-140 IVTLADGRR
+140 IVVLVDGRR
-149 LPLRLDAETLR
+149 IPLELDAEALR
-160 FENESVAAITLSDIS
+160 FENDTVAAITLKDIS
-175 AQRAAGRAETALQAQ
+175 AQRAAARAEQALQAQ
-190 RVAMAHGPGGAAWL
+190 RAAMAHGPGGAAWL
-204 IGADR
+204 IGSDR
-209 RVVNASAAPEIW
+209 RVVNASAAPDIW

-235 LLLDESASVELRSIV
+235 LLLEESASVELRTIV
-250 EQFAAQAGPDV
+250 EQFSAQTGPDV
-261 RDCVWHLRSN
+261 RNCVWRLRANS
-271 GAGGAARW
+271 AAGAARW
-279 LGARLTNRLFDRRLR
+279 LGARVTNRLFDRRLR
-294 AVVIVGEDASARI
+294 AVAIVGEDASARI
-307 ALQSRASLLE
+307 GLQSRASLLE
-317 QRLIAFASY
+317 QRLIAFATNSA
-326 STDLLMVLDVKGIVR
+326 DLLMVLDAKGIVR
-341 YQSPAIVRT
+341 YQSPAIART
-350 LGLTQQDFIGRHG
+350 LGLTQQDFIGRRG
-363 SGLAV
+363 SALAV
-368 PEDQHQLEE
+368 ADDQYLLED
-377 AISVAL
+377 AISAAL
-383 QINGTRAAG
+383 QSDGLRAPACK
-392 RRVRIV
+392 VRMV
-398 DAAGRAKPFWVMV
+398 DAAGEVKAFWVVV
-411 RDCSGEPAIGGLML
+411 RNCTSEPAIGGLML
-425 TAAELDADTTVPEA
+425 TAVELAEKHVAAEVPA
-439 PAMHV
+439 TRV
-444 EAPAVR
+444 QAPAVR
-450 EARRVDFQERL
+450 EARRVDFQGRL

-476 SQTLR
+476 AQTLR
-481 MCAETLG
+481 MCSETLG

-516 FSRDWIGAALSAA
+516 FSRDWIGAALSATA
-529 SFPAY
+529 FPGY
-534 FAALRDRQPVVVADM
+534 FAALRDRQPVVISDM
-549 RASPLLHTATGDA
+549 RASPLLHTATADA
-562 RWTAARATLDAPVLL
+562 RWTSARATLDAPVLL
-577 DGGVHGVLRVQDRE
+577 DGEVQGVLRVQDRE
-591 PRAWDSDEIG
+591 PRAWDNDEIG

-650 MIMTASNR
+650 MVMTASNR

-696 ETVGEAGIVAR
+696 ETVGDAGVVAR

-726 ALLAARIAQALHRT
+726 ALLAARIAQTLHRT

-806 IQLLKALQGDAAQFC
+806 IQLLKALQGEAAQFC
-821 IEYQPVV
+821 VEYQPQVE
-828 HMTTGRVVGLE
+828 MTSGRVVGLE

-847 TFGLLTPDR
+847 TYGLLTPDR

-870 TRWVVNEVCSQI
+870 TRWVVNEVLTQI
-882 KRWREKRPGFDIPVA
+882 RRWRDKRPGFDIPVS

-911 LIVRGALAKHAIEPR
+911 LIVRSALGKHGIEPR
-926 MITLEITER
+926 MITLEVTER
-935 TLVRENEI
+935 TLVGENEI
-943 NNDVMQELAGLGVGL
+943 NNDVMAELASLGIGL
-958 VLDDFGTGYSM
+958 VLDDFGTNKSN

-979 MLKIDR
+979 TLKIDQ

-1018 GIELAEQVEYLRS
+1018 GVESAEQVEYLRS

-1039 FFYSRPLMGDSI
+1039 YFYSRPLAGDSI

-1058 PLVETGSAGD
+1058 PPSGHE